1 MIIEVTKDIKVMG
14 EQLFKVLVDGETVYS
29 NLNYEEVTA
38 ITIGDLDK
46 MDYCL
51 DIKEGLIE

>member
-14 EQLFKVLVDGETVYS
+14 EQLFKVLVDGETIYS
-29 NLNYEEVTA
+29 NLNYEELTA

-46 MDYCL
+46 VEEE
-51 DIKEGLIE
+51 K